1 MTHKIS
7 EHLILTT
14 HPWGLLP
21 RTLMELPLFFFSLD
35 CIKYLL
41 TLLLRCDCNKGIWPR
56 TTRTTRYLEYSRN
69 TWYRKWTHLEAHFRR
84 ESGKLCQISGT
95 GPNFIMSQFFLHVFS
110 ACNACPSPGR
120 GCARGYYGM
129 ECSCSSV
136 PVEVFRTWHP
146 IPGCYYYFRGGF
158 ISGDT
163 LVGFGQKGAHSSMQW
178 QITQLYYNP
187 SVRDAISHPSRL
199 FN

>member
-1 MTHKIS
+1 MNSGMWGDLMTHKIS

-14 HPWGLLP
+14 HPWRPSSKNFNGTSFILLFLGL
-21 RTLMELPLFFFSLD
+21 
-35 CIKYLL
+35 YLL

-84 ESGKLCQISGT
+84 VSGKLCQISGT
-95 GPNFIMSQFFLHVFS
+95 GPNFIMSQFFFPVFCT
-110 ACNACPSPGR
+110 CNAWSSPGR

-136 PVEVFRTWHP
+136 PVEVFRKWHP
-146 IPGCYYYFRGGF
+146 IPGW
-158 ISGDT
+158 T
-163 LVGFGQKGAHSSMQW
+163 L
-178 QITQLYYNP
+178 LL
-187 SVRDAISHPSRL
+187 L
-199 FN
+199 F